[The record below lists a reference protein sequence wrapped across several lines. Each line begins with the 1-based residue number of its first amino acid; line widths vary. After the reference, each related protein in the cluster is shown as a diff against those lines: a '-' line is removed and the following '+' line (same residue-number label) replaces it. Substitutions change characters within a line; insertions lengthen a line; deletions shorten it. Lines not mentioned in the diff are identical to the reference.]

1 MTTTLHRFAKR
12 IKEVMNIK
20 YTLTYDGYEFG
31 LGSKKWIQDPVL
43 QVFLCIVLV
52 NY

>member
-1 MTTTLHRFAKR
+1 
-12 IKEVMNIK
+12 MNIK

-52 NY
+52 NYWNFLKLSLLIF